1 MASTQDGGRGN
12 RGLYTKGRAKTGGR
26 IKGTPNRITVD
37 LKEMILGALNA
48 KGGQAYL
55 EKCADENPVAFMS
68 LLGRILPME
77 SPGKAFVVAKGSVNL
92 TVSFVKPVARS
103 DEPPPSRLIDAS
115 VIDITPETT
124 EPAE

>member
-26 IKGTPNRITVD
+26 VKGTPNRLTVD
-37 LKEMILGALNA
+37 LKEMILGALKA

-55 EKCADENPVAFMS
+55 ECCADENPVAFMS

-77 SPGKAFVVAKGSVNL
+77 NASNAPLVARGNVNL
-92 TVSFVKPVARS
+92 SVSFIKP
-103 DEPPPSRLIDAS
+103 
-115 VIDITPETT
+115 
-124 EPAE
+124 